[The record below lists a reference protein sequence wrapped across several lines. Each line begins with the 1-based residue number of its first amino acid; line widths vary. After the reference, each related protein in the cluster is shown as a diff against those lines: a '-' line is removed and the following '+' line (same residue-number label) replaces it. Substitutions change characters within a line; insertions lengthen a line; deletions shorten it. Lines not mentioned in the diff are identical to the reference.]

1 MLRLIIIC
9 LQVYLIQEF
18 MPVVAV
24 AVLDNQLQVEEAQVV
39 LVVEEQADTL
49 ELVEV
54 QPRRILVVV
63 VEAEQVYLG
72 RAEMEV
78 PD

>member
-9 LQVYLIQEF
+9 LQVYLIKEF

-54 QPRRILVVV
+54 QPRRILVGV

-72 RAEMEV
+72 RAEMEG
-78 PD
+78 PE